1 MNKQAVGYLNKSG
14 KALGLALM
22 MALSVGCAPKTQ
34 MLNQVQA
41 DEITTAGLTNTDF
54 EQAAGEAVQSMLRS
68 GAVDRSDGK
77 KNILVI
83 SSILNDTMQR
93 LDTDQLVKKIRV
105 ELLQSGKVKTT
116 TAIGLNGAE
125 DQMNTKYAQL
135 SQSSKVNQKTV
146 VRQRFTAPNL
156 SLSGKI
162 IQRNNRL
169 ESDRELVEYYFQL
182 TLTDLS
188 DGLAVWEGETP
199 IRKLTGANT
208 VSW

>member
-1 MNKQAVGYLNKSG
+1 MNTKMKNMLKVTG
-14 KALGLALM
+14 
-22 MALSVGCAPKTQ
+22 LSVLVSLTTACAPQTQ
-34 MLNQVQA
+34 LLKPGVNEA
-41 DEITTAGLTNTDF
+41 PTTTGLTNTDF
-54 EQAAGEAVQSMLRS
+54 AQAASDAVQSMLLS
-68 GAVDRSDGK
+68 GSVDRTDGK

-93 LDTDQLVKKIRV
+93 IDTDQLVKKIRV
-105 ELLQSGKVKTT
+105 ELLRSGKVKTT

-125 DQMNTKYAQL
+125 DVMNNKYAQL
-135 SQSSKVNQKTV
+135 AQSRKVNQSTV
-146 VRQRFTAPNL
+146 VKQRFTAPNL

-169 ESDRELVEYYFQL
+169 ESDHQLIEYYFHL

-188 DGLAVWEGETP
+188 DGLAIWEGETP
-199 IRKLTGANT
+199 IRKVTGSKT

>member
-1 MNKQAVGYLNKSG
+1 MNTKIKNILKVTG
-14 KALGLALM
+14 
-22 MALSVGCAPKTQ
+22 LSVLVTLTTACAPQTQ
-34 MLNQVQA
+34 LLKPGVNEVP
-41 DEITTAGLTNTDF
+41 TTTGLTNTDF
-54 EQAAGEAVQSMLRS
+54 EQAASDAVQSMLVS
-68 GAVDRSDGK
+68 GSVDRADGK

-93 LDTDQLVKKIRV
+93 IDTDQLVKKIRV
-105 ELLQSGKVKTT
+105 ELLRSGKVKTT

-125 DQMNTKYAQL
+125 DAMNNKYAQL
-135 SQSSKVNQKTV
+135 AQSRKVNQSTV
-146 VRQRFTAPNL
+146 VKQRFTAPNL

-169 ESDRELVEYYFQL
+169 ESDNQLIEYYFHL

-188 DGLAVWEGETP
+188 DGLAIWEGETP
-199 IRKLTGANT
+199 IRKVTGSKT

>member
-1 MNKQAVGYLNKSG
+1 MQRQGRIKLSQAVV
-14 KALGLALM
+14 
-22 MALSVGCAPKTQ
+22 LSLFVVLVAGCAPQTKLLRAGMNDVPT
-34 MLNQVQA
+34 V
-41 DEITTAGLTNTDF
+41 AGLSNSDF
-54 EQAAGEAVQSMLRS
+54 EQAASEAVQSMLRS
-68 GAVDRSDGK
+68 GSVDRSDGK

-93 LDTDQLVKKIRV
+93 IDTDQLIKKIRI

-116 TAIGLNGAE
+116 TAIGLNGSE
-125 DQMNTKYAQL
+125 DVMNQKYSQL
-135 SQSSKVNQKTV
+135 SSSKKINKSTL

-162 IQRNNRL
+162 IQRNNQLNSSRQ
-169 ESDRELVEYYFQL
+169 LVEYYFQL

-188 DGLAVWEGETP
+188 DGLAVWEGETA
-199 IRKLTGANT
+199 IRKETSSNS